1 MNLKEQ
7 HIVALIKSKIYQK
20 NPDADVIL
28 FGSHA
33 RGTATEDSDWDILIL
48 LNASSV
54 SRKTEQKYRH
64 ELFDIE
70 LETGEPISTFVYAKT
85 IWESKLAVTPLY
97 DNIAKEG
104 IKICLKT

>member
-48 LNASSV
+48 LNTASV
-54 SRKTEQKYRH
+54 SRKIEQEYRH

-70 LETGEPISTFVYAKT
+70 LETGEPISTFVYSKT
-85 IWESKLAVTPLY
+85 IWESKLAMTPLY
-97 DNIAKEG
+97 SNIAKEG
-104 IKICLKT
+104 IKI